1 MDAYNS
7 VLVQCY
13 DLANWENGKLGSV
26 IMLEQL
32 AIHSIWLQ
40 HSRKVC

>member
-13 DLANWENGKLGSV
+13 DLANWGDGKLGSV

-32 AIHSIWLQ
+32 AIATRYL
-40 HSRKVC
+40 VTA